1 MWSDPLRMDH
11 PSKAQE
17 PAVAI
22 RLSIADD
29 RDDETITRLAS
40 LSDSAQPHGPVMLAE
55 VDGEP
60 VAALGI
66 ADGDAVADPSRA
78 NRTILALL
86 HLHRL
91 EARALGAIWAS

>member
-1 MWSDPLRMDH
+1 MQHAAEAQDPI
-11 PSKAQE
+11 
-17 PAVAI
+17 VAI
-22 RLSIADD
+22 RLSVADE
-29 RDDETITRLAS
+29 RDGESIQRLAS
-40 LSDSAQPHGPVMLAE
+40 LTDSAPPDGPVMLAE

-66 ADGDAVADPSRA
+66 ADGNAVTDPSLSS
-78 NRTILALL
+78 RTILALL